1 MELLQITDMSAG
13 YDSKTVLSGV
23 NLTVNSQDFIGVI
36 GPNGGG
42 KTTFIK
48 ALLGI
53 IKPISGTIDFIDK
66 SLIIGYLPQSK
77 TIDKSFPISV
87 IDTILS
93 GLMHQKGIMGR
104 YTKADRAKAA
114 DLMRTCGVEHLS
126 ANHIGALSGGQLQRV
141 LLCRALMSDPSL
153 LVLDE
158 PTTYIDNQFEKE
170 LYALLKRLNERIAII
185 MVSHDLGTICSHVKS
200 IACVNG
206 SFHYHPSNVIT
217 KHHLELYD
225 CPIQLVNHGNVPHT
239 ILHKH

>member
-1 MELLQITDMSAG
+1 MELLRITNMSAG

-23 NLTVNSQDFIGVI
+23 NLTVNSRDFIGVI

-53 IKPISGTIDFIDK
+53 IKPISGHIDFLDK
-66 SLIIGYLPQSK
+66 GLSIGYLPQSK

-87 IDTILS
+87 MDTILS
-93 GLMHQKGIMGR
+93 GLMHQKSFFGR
-104 YTKADRAKAA
+104 YTNKDRDKAA
-114 DLMRTCGVEHLS
+114 QLMSMCGVEHLS
-126 ANHIGALSGGQLQRV
+126 LKHIGALSGGQLQRV
-141 LLCRALMSDPSL
+141 LLCRALMSDPEL

-170 LYALLKRLNERIAII
+170 LYALLKRLNEHIAII

-239 ILHKH
+239 ILHNH

>member
-1 MELLQITDMSAG
+1 MELLKIIDLSAG
-13 YDSKTVLSGV
+13 YDSKIVLHGV
-23 NLTVNSQDFIGVI
+23 NLTVHSNDFIGII

-53 IKPISGTIDFIDK
+53 IKPFSGQINFLDK
-66 SLIIGYLPQSK
+66 ELIIGYLPQSK
-77 TIDKSFPISV
+77 TIDKNFPISV
-87 IDTILS
+87 LDTILS
-93 GLMHQKGIMGR
+93 GLMSKKRLFGR
-104 YTKADRAKAA
+104 YGVKDKEKALE
-114 DLMRTCGVEHLS
+114 LMHLCGVEHL
-126 ANHIGALSGGQLQRV
+126 ALKYIGALSGGQLQRV
-141 LLCRALMSDPSL
+141 LLCRALMSDPKL

-170 LYALLKRLNERIAII
+170 LYALLKRLNEHLAII

-225 CPIQLVNHGNVPHT
+225 CPIQLINHGNVPHT
-239 ILHKH
+239 ILDKH